1 MRTLGDFQRLGL
13 IRQNHEGRPEDDDV
27 ELRVRFFLFQVVEVH
42 VFDLHVGV
50 VFEQLL
56 AGRNVVLVVVD
67 AQHASPAEAVDYRME
82 RSARGSADIQHVLEV
97 RLAPVA
103 FAYLLVGDSE

>member
-13 IRQNHEGRPEDDDV
+13 IGQNHEGRPEDDHV
-27 ELRVRFFLFQVVEVH
+27 ELSVLFLLFQVVEVH

-50 VFEQLL
+50 VLEQLL

-67 AQHASPAEAVDYRME
+67 PQHASPSEAVHYRME
-82 RSARGSADIQHVLEV
+82 GASRGSADIQHVLEV
-97 RLAPVA
+97 GPAPVA
-103 FAYLLVGDSE
+103 LADLLVGDSE